1 MGKDCAC
8 GETTNVG
15 LLAKPDPGELTRMSV
30 APFRERTFDQGHSNR
45 LWPLLSRRLRVQ
57 KRGGFWIIAASMAV
71 LTAFSTAPSPLYGI
85 YERQDNLSSIT
96 ITVVYAVYAVG
107 IVTSL
112 LLVGHVSDWYG
123 RRPVLIPALA
133 VGFSAAIVFC
143 FSTSLPAL
151 VIGRV
156 LSGLAV
162 GATVATATAYLTD
175 LDLDQA
181 GKPTR
186 RSEVVATAANIGGLA
201 IGPLVAGLLAQYVGA
216 DLRLPYLIFA
226 VLLAAATLGV
236 SAAPEGRIVSRP
248 RPRYH
253 PQRLGAPPGARSQFT
268 AALVGALVSFTVFGV
283 FAGLSAA
290 FLAGPLHRTSP
301 ALAGLSVCIAFGVG
315 SLTQVLAIA
324 WPVHRLLATGI
335 PFLIAGL
342 GAVVVAPWVN
352 PPSLLLFLLGA
363 GLVGV
368 GSGALFRGTLT
379 LVVWT
384 APSDDR
390 AGAVATLFAVGYMG
404 ISLPVVG
411 AGIALQFVSFKVTIL
426 TFGAAIVVG
435 VLLASPLL
443 LTRRVGAVDRDAG
456 VTGEG

>member
-1 MGKDCAC
+1 
-8 GETTNVG
+8 
-15 LLAKPDPGELTRMSV
+15 
-30 APFRERTFDQGHSNR
+30 
-45 LWPLLSRRLRVQ
+45 
-57 KRGGFWIIAASMAV
+57 MAV

-96 ITVVYAVYAVG
+96 ITVVYAIYAVG
-107 IVTSL
+107 IVSSL

-123 RRPVLIPALA
+123 RRPVLIPGLA

-162 GATVATATAYLTD
+162 GATVATATAYLAD

-181 GKPTR
+181 GRPTR

-201 IGPLVAGLLAQYVGA
+201 TGPLIVGLLAQYVGA

-226 VLLAAATLGV
+226 LLLAAATLGTM
-236 SAAPEGRIVSRP
+236 AAPEGRVVPLP
-248 RPRYH
+248 RPWYH
-253 PQRLGAPPGARSQFT
+253 PQRLAAPHGARSQFT

-290 FLAGPLHRTSP
+290 FLAGPLHRSSP

-324 WPVHRLLATGI
+324 WSVRRLLATGI

-342 GAVVVAPWVN
+342 GAVVTAPWVS

-379 LVVWT
+379 LVVST

-411 AGIALQFVSFKVTIL
+411 AGVALQFVSFKVTIL
-426 TFGAAIVVG
+426 AFGAAIVVG
-435 VLLASPLL
+435 ILLASPVLL
-443 LTRRVGAVDRDAG
+443 ARRVAVTDRDAG
-456 VTGEG
+456 ATGKNDKPT